1 MEQDV
6 KNLWIGVVIGFIIM
20 IVFALISIRSL
31 IFIPLLGPFVGG
43 LVAGYIVHKD
53 IMSGG
58 KAGLYAGILAAVV
71 ITLDFISG
79 MKYLQGATLSF
90 IVGTGSLV
98 LIATIIYF
106 AIVGFIGGSIGWM
119 LKQRSHK
126 S

>member
-1 MEQDV
+1 M
-6 KNLWIGVVIGFIIM
+6 GVVIGLIVM
-20 IVFALISIRSL
+20 IVFALISIGML
-31 IFIPLLGPFVGG
+31 NFIPLLGPFVGG

-58 KAGLYAGILAAVV
+58 KAGLYAGILAAIVV
-71 ITLDFISG
+71 SLDFMLG
-79 MKYLQGATLSF
+79 LKYLQGATMSF

-98 LIATIIYF
+98 LIATVIYF
-106 AIVGFIGGSIGWM
+106 ALLGFIGGSIGWM